1 MQKLLLVGLG
11 LCAFGALWKAE
22 EEEDG
27 MAIALHSGQQAARAW
42 LTDHDAAAYQQTLT
56 QTLTP
61 QMRLAGL
68 LHGAGTNAL
77 TQNAAVHFLR
87 WFPGL
92 LRHAASRTRLPN
104 AARDVLRTVRS

>member
-1 MQKLLLVGLG
+1 M
-11 LCAFGALWKAE
+11 
-22 EEEDG
+22 
-27 MAIALHSGQQAARAW
+27 
-42 LTDHDAAAYQQTLT
+42 
-56 QTLTP
+56 
-61 QMRLAGL
+61 MRLAGL

-77 TQNAAVHFLR
+77 TQNAATHILR